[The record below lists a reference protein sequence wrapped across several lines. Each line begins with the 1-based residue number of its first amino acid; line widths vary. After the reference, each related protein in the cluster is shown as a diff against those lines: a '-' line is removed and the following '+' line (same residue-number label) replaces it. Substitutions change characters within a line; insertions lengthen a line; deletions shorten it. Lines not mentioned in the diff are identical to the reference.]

1 MEQII
6 LFTLFGLGP
15 GSLMA
20 ALAIG
25 IVLIYR
31 GRGVINVATGAVAMI
46 AAFVF
51 HGLRTGGYLFLP
63 PFKIS
68 LDRTLEPLPAFTI
81 TIGVCVVLGVM
92 LEILVHRPLR
102 NTSPLAKLVASV
114 GVLLTFQAV
123 VVLQFGSSGQRAPEV
138 LSSDPVAVFGLNVP
152 GDRFFLAAIVIAVA
166 VVLSVVYRRTR
177 FGLSTRA
184 VAENEVLAGYAG
196 LAADRVSMVN
206 TLLGVTIVGV
216 LGVLVA
222 PLSQLD
228 ATGISMAVVP
238 ALGAALLARFTSF
251 GVAVAAGLLMGV
263 LQSLVAYASAQSW
276 FPKSDGIP
284 MPGIS
289 DLLFFIIIVLAL
301 LWRGGAIPA
310 RGSLVE
316 QRLPAAP
323 KPTRTL
329 IPTATL
335 GALVALALVY
345 LPPDFRQPTINS
357 LIGILVCLSLVVTTG
372 FVGQISLMQVGL
384 GGVAGFTVSKLAV
397 EAGIAFPIGPL
408 LAVAL
413 STVVGLAFALPAVRV
428 RGVNLAIVTLAG
440 AVALEKFVFQNSVVG
455 GGLVPS
461 LVPAPELFG
470 VNLGPQAAFP
480 LGDGKLPSPVFG
492 FVCLAAVIGCAHLV
506 FAVRRGDLGR
516 RMLAV
521 RSNERAAAA
530 AGLPVTG
537 VKLAAFGISSFI
549 AGFAGV
555 LYSYGFGSVTSSRF
569 GILVALA
576 FVAFAYLGGITNVMG
591 AVVGG
596 LLVTQGLAAQAI
608 NDWFGVSP
616 DYQLVVA
623 GVALVVTIVTNPE
636 GIVGGVSKL
645 MALFKKRR
653 AGQPQATVEVM
664 AAASNGRVS

>member
-6 LFTLFGLGP
+6 LFMLFGLGP
-15 GSLMA
+15 GSLIA

-25 IVLIYR
+25 IVLFYR
-31 GRGVINVATGAVAMI
+31 GRGVINVATGAVAMV

-51 HGLRTGGYLFLP
+51 YGLRTGGYLFLP
-63 PFKIS
+63 PFKIP
-68 LDRTLEPLPAFTI
+68 LDRTLQTLPAFAI
-81 TIGVCVVLGVM
+81 TIAVCVVLGM
-92 LEILVHRPLR
+92 LLEILVHRPLR

-114 GVLLTFQAV
+114 GVLLTFQAM

-138 LSSDPVAVFGLNVP
+138 ISSDPVAVFGLNVP
-152 GDRFFLAAIVIAVA
+152 GDRLVLAAIVIGVA

-206 TLLGVTIVGV
+206 TLLGVTLVGV

-263 LQSLVAYASAQSW
+263 LQSLVTYASVQSW

-289 DLLFFIIIVLAL
+289 ELLFFIIIVLAL

-310 RGSLVE
+310 RGSLIE

-335 GALVALALVY
+335 GVLAALALVY

-372 FVGQISLMQVGL
+372 FVGQISLMQIGL
-384 GGVAGFTVSKLAV
+384 GGVAGFTVSKLAI
-397 EAGIAFPIGPL
+397 ETGIGFPIGPL
-408 LAVAL
+408 LAVGL

-440 AVALEKFVFQNSVVG
+440 AVALEKFVFQNSAVG

-470 VNLGPQAAFP
+470 INLGPQAAFP

-506 FAVRRGDLGR
+506 FAVRRGDIGR

-521 RSNERAAAA
+521 RSNERAATA

-549 AGFAGV
+549 AGIAGV

-569 GILVALA
+569 GLLVALA
-576 FVAFAYLGGITNVMG
+576 FVAFAYLGGITSVMG

-608 NDWFGVSP
+608 NDWFGISP

-623 GVALVVTIVTNPE
+623 GLALVLTIVTNPE

-645 MALFKKRR
+645 TKRVKQRR
-653 AGQPQATVEVM
+653 AGQPQVAVDVVPATSGK
-664 AAASNGRVS
+664 AS

>member
-15 GSLMA
+15 GSLIA

-25 IVLIYR
+25 IVLIFR
-31 GRGVINVATGAVAMI
+31 GGGVINVATGAVAMV

-51 HGLRTGGYLFLP
+51 YGLRTGGFLFLP

-68 LDRTLEPLPAFTI
+68 LDQTLQPVPAFTI
-81 TIGVCVVLGVM
+81 TIGVCIALGIV

-102 NTSPLAKLVASV
+102 HTSPLAKLVASV
-114 GVLLTFQAV
+114 GVLLTFQGIV
-123 VVLQFGSSGQRAPEV
+123 ILQFGSSGQRAPEV
-138 LSSDPVAVFGLNVP
+138 IPSEPVSLFGLDVP
-152 GDRFFLAAIVIAVA
+152 RDRLILAAIVLGIAI
-166 VVLSVVYRRTR
+166 VLSLVYRRTR

-196 LAADRVSMVN
+196 LAANRVSMVN

-228 ATGISMAVVP
+228 ATGLSMAVVP

-251 GVAVAAGLLMGV
+251 GVAVAAGLMMGI
-263 LQSLVAYASAQSW
+263 LQSLVTYASVQSW

-284 MPGIS
+284 MPGMS
-289 DLLFFIIIVLAL
+289 DLLFFIIIVVTL
-301 LWRGGAIPA
+301 LWRGGAIPS
-310 RGSLVE
+310 RGSIVE

-323 KPTRTL
+323 GPTRTL
-329 IPTATL
+329 VPTATL
-335 GALVALALVY
+335 GVLAAIALVY

-372 FVGQISLMQVGL
+372 FVGQISLMQTGL
-384 GGVAGFTVSKLAV
+384 GGVAGFTVSKLAID
-397 EAGIAFPIGPL
+397 AGIAFPIGPL
-408 LAVAL
+408 LGVGL

-440 AVALEKFVFQNSVVG
+440 AVALEKFVFQNSAVG

-461 LVPAPELFG
+461 LVPAPELFEID
-470 VNLGPQAAFP
+470 LGPQAAFP
-480 LGDGKLPSPVFG
+480 LGDGMLPSPVFG

-506 FAVRRGDLGR
+506 FAVRRGDLGK

-521 RSNERAAAA
+521 RSNERAASA

-537 VKLAAFGISSFI
+537 VKLAAFAISSFI
-549 AGFAGV
+549 AGVAGV
-555 LYSYGFGSVTSSRF
+555 LYSYGFGSVTPSRF
-569 GILVALA
+569 GVLVALA
-576 FVAFAYLGGITNVMG
+576 FVAFAYLGGITTVMG

-623 GVALVVTIVTNPE
+623 GLALILTIVTNPE
-636 GIVGGVSKL
+636 GLVGGVSKL
-645 MALFKKRR
+645 TTRVKKRR
-653 AGQPQATVEVM
+653 AGQPQAALDVVPVT
-664 AAASNGRVS
+664 NGRAS